1 MGLNQLFSEKL
12 AAHGATA
19 SHKWN
24 TKKVENEHNFSQI
37 DFDRAKKEHAQL
49 PLKSKD
55 KALH

>member
-19 SHKWN
+19 SHKWD
-24 TKKVENEHNFSQI
+24 TKKVENKRNFSQT
-37 DFDRAKKEHAQL
+37 DFNEAKKEHAQL
-49 PLKSKD
+49 PSKSKD